1 MGCPIQKSP
10 DQSSLTAPRGLSQPG
25 TSFIA
30 STRQGI
36 HHLLFIAYLLRITI
50 LCILMHHFLVKD
62 KIKLYLFKK
71 KFLKSFNLLK
81 KSLIFLK
88 KVFKNY
94 RILTYN
100 ICFFIYKTES
110 IKSRNSR
117 IKLYICKNEKSK
129 L

>member
-1 MGCPIQKSP
+1 M
-10 DQSSLTAPRGLSQPG
+10 
-25 TSFIA
+25 
-30 STRQGI
+30 
-36 HHLLFIAYLLRITI
+36 LFVAYLLRITI

-62 KIKLYLFKK
+62 KIKLYLFKIFLK
-71 KFLKSFNLLK
+71 KFNL
-81 KSLIFLK
+81 LK

-100 ICFFIYKTES
+100 ICFFISKTES

>member
-36 HHLLFIAYLLRITI
+36 HHLLFVAYLLRITI

-62 KIKLYLFKK
+62 KIKLYFFLNLF
-71 KFLKSFNLLK
+71 
-81 KSLIFLK
+81 K
-88 KVFKNY
+88 KVFKNSLFKNSFFKNS

-100 ICFFIYKTES
+100 ICFFISKTES

>member
-36 HHLLFIAYLLRITI
+36 HHLLFVAYLLRITI

-62 KIKLYLFKK
+62 KIKLYLFKIFLK
-71 KFLKSFNLLK
+71 KFNLFKNFNL
-81 KSLIFLK
+81 LK
-88 KVFKNY
+88 KVFKNS

-100 ICFFIYKTES
+100 ICFFISKTES

>member
-1 MGCPIQKSP
+1 
-10 DQSSLTAPRGLSQPG
+10 
-25 TSFIA
+25 
-30 STRQGI
+30 
-36 HHLLFIAYLLRITI
+36 
-50 LCILMHHFLVKD
+50 MHHFLVKD
-62 KIKLYLFKK
+62 KIKFYLFLNLFKK
-71 KFLKSFNLLK
+71 VFNL
-81 KSLIFLK
+81 LK

-100 ICFFIYKTES
+100 ICFFISKTES